1 MPRQTKCFFQ
11 GISALV
17 CSYSWVQFVFTV
29 GLKMG
34 VVEMPVLELEG
45 TALIW
50 ATSSIWLGTLCGL
63 GLVAAHWPC
72 TVGSESALLAY
83 RQGLHRCHT
92 LLQVSRY
99 KRHVHRAFKP
109 TAHYTTL
116 PHHSPHS
123 PIYTHTMCRK
133 HEFICR
139 CTHPVT
145 IIMQSPCIPM
155 GTAFMI

>member
-109 TAHYTTL
+109 TAHYTL
-116 PHHSPHS
+116 HSRTIHP
-123 PIYTHTMCRK
+123 
-133 HEFICR
+133 
-139 CTHPVT
+139 THPYIHTQCAANMNSFVVVPT
-145 IIMQSPCIPM
+145 Q
-155 GTAFMI
+155 